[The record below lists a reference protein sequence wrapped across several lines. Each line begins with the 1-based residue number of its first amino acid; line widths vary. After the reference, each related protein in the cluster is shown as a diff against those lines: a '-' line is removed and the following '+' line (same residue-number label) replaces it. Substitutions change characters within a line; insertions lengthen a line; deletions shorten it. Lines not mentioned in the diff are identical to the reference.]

1 MEDFPHGQVMWLAF
15 VETVEKV
22 EIVAK
27 GTGQRVMKNRVKN
40 PYVVRD
46 EEGEEFVIAREDL
59 CDSPRCANLKQ
70 AELRAQFGYEDEEDE
85 DLDDDEEYIE
95 GEDE

>member
-1 MEDFPHGQVMWLAF
+1 MEDFPKGQIMWLAF

-22 EIVAK
+22 EVVSK
-27 GTGQRVMKNRVKN
+27 GTGRRILKNRVKH

-70 AELRAQFGYEDEEDE
+70 AELRQKFGYEDEEDE
-85 DLDDDEEYIE
+85 DDDQYEYDE
-95 GEDE
+95 DD

>member
-27 GTGQRVMKNRVKN
+27 GTGQRVMKNKVKN

>member
-22 EIVAK
+22 VIVAK
-27 GTGQRVMKNRVKN
+27 GTGRRILKNKVKN

-46 EEGEEFVIAREDL
+46 DEGEEFVIAREDL

-85 DLDDDEEYIE
+85 EDLDDDGYEE
-95 GEDE
+95 DD

>member
-1 MEDFPHGQVMWLAF
+1 MEDFPRGQIMWLAF
-15 VETVEKV
+15 IETVEKV
-22 EIVAK
+22 EVVAK
-27 GTGQRVMKNRVKN
+27 GSGKRVLKQKVKN

-70 AELRAQFGYEDEEDE
+70 AQLRAEFGYEDEEDLDE
-85 DLDDDEEYIE
+85 DDVYEEDDDE
-95 GEDE
+95 

>member
-85 DLDDDEEYIE
+85 
-95 GEDE
+95 EDEDNEYTEFDEDD